1 MRLQL
6 QSGTKLLKTADADV
20 LEVEN
25 GEWLQSVFHKMTH
38 PEQLPKVHTDDRF
51 SAKLRPYQQDGLR
64 WLCELDALGFGAC
77 LADDM
82 GLGKTVQVLAFLNT
96 LAGGNWTKNKLSTS
110 LLIIPASLLA
120 NREQEIKNF
129 FPDFEGVLCP
139 SIYA

>member
-1 MRLQL
+1 MSWKKQKGFLLRCTQKRQIKLSPRTLQAILLPDGSLQL
-6 QSGTKLLKTADADV
+6 AGI
-20 LEVEN
+20 
-25 GEWLQSVFHKMTH
+25 
-38 PEQLPKVHTDDRF
+38 
-51 SAKLRPYQQDGLR
+51 
-64 WLCELDALGFGAC
+64 GFWAC

-96 LAGGNWTKNKLSTS
+96 LAGGNWTKNILSTS